1 LEYADSNTPLNVT
14 SDGTPIVTTRPLR
27 PDLAVVST
35 AVVGTGAGGIP
46 PGTVLAKNS
55 PIVKENKGKFRT
67 ATEADLAKLY
77 E

>member
-1 LEYADSNTPLNVT
+1 LEYAGPTMPLNIT
-14 SDGTPIVTTRPLR
+14 SDGTPIVSTRPLR
-27 PDLAVVST
+27 PDEAVVST
-35 AVVGTGAGGIP
+35 AVIGTGARAIP